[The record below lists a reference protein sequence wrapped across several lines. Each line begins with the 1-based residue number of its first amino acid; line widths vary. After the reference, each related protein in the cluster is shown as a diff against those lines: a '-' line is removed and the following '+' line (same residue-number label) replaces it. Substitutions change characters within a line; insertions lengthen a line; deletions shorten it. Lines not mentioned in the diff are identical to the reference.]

1 MNCLIHLT
9 GMFKNINYFLTD
21 SAENVLAAYKLR
33 LDPGKDSG
41 TENGFIFHHS
51 KGAPFLKGSKYPC

>member
-21 SAENVLAAYKLR
+21 SAENVLADNKLMP
-33 LDPGKDSG
+33 DPGEIQGLRKVLFFS
-41 TENGFIFHHS
+41 TV
-51 KGAPFLKGSKYPC
+51 K

>member
-21 SAENVLAAYKLR
+21 SAENVLPDNKLVP
-33 LDPGKDSG
+33 DPKEIRRPRKVLFFS
-41 TENGFIFHHS
+41 TA
-51 KGAPFLKGSKYPC
+51 K

>member
-1 MNCLIHLT
+1 
-9 GMFKNINYFLTD
+9 MFKNINYFLTD

-41 TENGFIFHHS
+41 TENGFIFS
-51 KGAPFLKGSKYPC
+51 AQQRSTFPERKQISLLMEEAA